1 MVRSMKKTIV
11 ISLGGSLIVPDGG
24 IDIAFLR
31 KFRALIFA
39 HVRRGVR
46 FVIIT
51 GGGTVCRD
59 YQNAIRALGNGSTED
74 LDWIGIRV
82 SRLNAHLVRIMFGAR
97 APQRFITDPTT
108 IHPGAY
114 KKYPLLIAG
123 GEKPGQS
130 TDVVAVKLAL
140 LFDAQ
145 EIINLS
151 NIRYVYDRDPRK
163 HKDAKP
169 YNRMSWNELKKI
181 VGSRWTPGANTPF
194 DPRATSLA
202 AKNKRTLF
210 FLHGG
215 DLKNLAQCLAGKK
228 FDGTIVQ

>member
-1 MVRSMKKTIV
+1 MKKTIV
-11 ISLGGSLIVPDGG
+11 ISLGGSLIVPHGG
-24 IDIAFLR
+24 IDVSFLK
-31 KFRALIFA
+31 KFRTLILR

-59 YQNAIRALGNGSTED
+59 YQNALRALGKNDAVD

-82 SRLNAHLVRIMFGAR
+82 SRLNAHLVRIMFGDR
-97 APQRFITDPTT
+97 APDRFITDPTNV
-108 IHPGAY
+108 HPGAY

-123 GEKPGQS
+123 GERPGQS
-130 TDVVAVKLAL
+130 TDNVAVKLSL
-140 LFDAQ
+140 LFGA
-145 EIINLS
+145 EKIINLS

-169 YNRMSWNELKKI
+169 YGSMSWKELKKL
-181 VGSRWTPGANTPF
+181 VGHRWIPGANVPF
-194 DPRATSLA
+194 DPRATALA
-202 AKNKRTLF
+202 AQHHRTLF

-215 DLKNLAQCLAGKK
+215 NIQNLDRCLRGHS

>member
-1 MVRSMKKTIV
+1 MKKTVV
-11 ISLGGSLIVPDGG
+11 ISLGGSLIVPHGG
-24 IDIAFLR
+24 IDISFLK
-31 KFRALIFA
+31 KFRNLILT
-39 HVRRGVR
+39 HVRQGVR

-59 YQNAIRALGNGSTED
+59 YQHALRALGKSDSVD
-74 LDWIGIRV
+74 LDWIGIRI

-97 APQRFITDPTT
+97 APDRFITDPTNV
-108 IHPGAY
+108 HPRAY

-123 GEKPGQS
+123 GERPGQS
-130 TDVVAVKLAL
+130 TDNVAVKLAL
-140 LFDAQ
+140 LFGAQ

-169 YNRMSWNELKKI
+169 YRSMSWEELKKI
-181 VGSRWTPGANTPF
+181 VGNTWTPGANVPF
-194 DPRATSLA
+194 DPRATALA
-202 AKNKRTLF
+202 ARHHRTLF
-210 FLHGG
+210 FLHGA
-215 DLKNLAQCLAGKK
+215 DIKNLNRCLRAKP